1 MLSTDLL
8 GVGPVLKLSDA
19 LTSLR
24 WRLAFSIRVPLPWV
38 VEVSRKD
45 SASAGSTRG
54 SPTCE

>member
-19 LTSLR
+19 LTSLQ

-38 VEVSRKD
+38 VEVGRKD